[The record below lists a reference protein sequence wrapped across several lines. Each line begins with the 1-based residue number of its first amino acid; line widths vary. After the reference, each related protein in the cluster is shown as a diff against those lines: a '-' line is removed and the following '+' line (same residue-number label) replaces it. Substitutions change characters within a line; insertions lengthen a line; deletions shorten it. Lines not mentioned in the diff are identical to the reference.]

1 MGSYKEY
8 QKGVE
13 SVLKKVLIDAIIK
26 GAVSRLPF
34 LANPILGIIFT
45 KIVEKLVQYAMEEA
59 KLRAFYAHVDFRLS
73 QQGRVLEQAMR
84 INSQAQK
91 TGSENEKIEAEKLL
105 EKALV
110 DFVTLSR

>member
-1 MGSYKEY
+1 
-8 QKGVE
+8 
-13 SVLKKVLIDAIIK
+13 
-26 GAVSRLPF
+26 
-34 LANPILGIIFT
+34 
-45 KIVEKLVQYAMEEA
+45 MEEA

-84 INSQAQK
+84 MNSQAQK